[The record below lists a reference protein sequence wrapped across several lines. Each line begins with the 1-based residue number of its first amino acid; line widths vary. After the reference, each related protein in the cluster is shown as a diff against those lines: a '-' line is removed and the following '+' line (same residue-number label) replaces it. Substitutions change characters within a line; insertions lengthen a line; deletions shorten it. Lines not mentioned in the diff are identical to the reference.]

1 MSLNFK
7 NMGVSLSGADS
18 NITGSYYANSVSIS
32 ESLSELNFGTLGS
45 NSSNSVT
52 AKAPEGTIDV
62 SFYITSGT
70 EINAITGHY
79 GRTGFIEVS
88 AGPFKAKKSLL
99 NSFSLSLEPV
109 GMIMG
114 SMNYNYYGQIESGA
128 ISPTASSPTIQPA
141 HGATSSVNL
150 DSVGVSGVIGLTYDF
165 SQSYDVGFSLGQ
177 VGPARVT
184 FQEMTKT
191 LSVDAQAQDVSFAK
205 SSLTGA
211 SGICH
216 SEIGEDGFS
225 LKSGI
230 ISLKNLC
237 NESIADLSVTG
248 YLESRSFDANQTEN
262 VLQSLSIIETSREGE
277 C

>member
-1 MSLNFK
+1 
-7 NMGVSLSGADS
+7 MGVSISGTDTALNS
-18 NITGSYYANSVSIS
+18 SYYANSVSIS
-32 ESLSELNFGTLGS
+32 ESLAELNFGTLGS
-45 NSSNSVT
+45 NSTNSVT
-52 AKAPEGTIDV
+52 AKAPEGSIDV

-79 GRTGFIEVS
+79 GKTGFIEVS
-88 AGPFKAKKSLL
+88 AGPFTAKKSLL

-114 SMNYNYYGQIESGA
+114 SMSYNYYGQIESGSIIP
-128 ISPTASSPTIQPA
+128 ISSSPTIQPA
-141 HGATSSVNL
+141 HGATSSVDL
-150 DSVGVSGVIGLTYDF
+150 ESVGVSGVIGLTYDF

-177 VGPARVT
+177 IGPARVT

-191 LSVDAQAQDVSFAK
+191 LSIDAQAQDVSFGK
-205 SSLTGA
+205 SSLTGE

-216 SEIGEDGFS
+216 SPEGEDGFS
-225 LKSGI
+225 VKSGI

-237 NESIADLSVTG
+237 NENIAELGVTG

-262 VLQSLSIIETSREGE
+262 VLQSLSLLENSREGE